1 MDRFVIRGGNPL
13 KGKIRVSGA
22 KNAVLPLFAAALLA
36 DGPCRLTNV
45 PRLRDVHTMIRVI
58 ETLGAKV
65 EWIEPGE
72 VQIDGSGVTNLEAP
86 YDLVKTMRASF
97 IVLGPLVARHGYA
110 RVALPGGC
118 AIGVRQVDLH
128 LKGLQAMG
136 ATIEMGEGY
145 VAAHAKQL
153 HGGLIYLDFPSVGA
167 TENLMLAAS
176 LTPGV
181 TIIENAAM
189 EPEIGDLARFL
200 TSMGARVKG
209 AGSKVIEVSGVER
222 LAAANHRVIP
232 DRIEAGTFMI
242 AAAITGGHVTVE
254 QAPCD
259 MLESLTAKLLETGA
273 SIYLGEDSVEV
284 TGPKT
289 IRAVNLT
296 TQPHPGFPTD
306 LQAPFMAYLAL
317 ARGTS
322 LVTETIFENRF
333 MHVAELRR
341 MGADIQVQSARGALL
356 NGVSHLSGAPVMAS
370 DLRAGAALV
379 VAALAAQ
386 GETDIS
392 RIYHVDRGYEMLD
405 AKLRG
410 AGADIERIKEA

>member
-1 MDRFVIRGGNPL
+1 MDRFLIRGGNPL

-22 KNAVLPLFAAALLA
+22 KNAVLPLFAATLLA
-36 DGPCRLTNV
+36 DGPCTISNV
-45 PRLRDVHTMIRVI
+45 PRLRDVTTMVRVL
-58 ETLGAKV
+58 ETLGAKA
-65 EWIEPGE
+65 EWLEPDTIR
-72 VQIDGSGVTNLEAP
+72 IDGTGVTNLEAP

-97 IVLGPLVARHGYA
+97 IVLGPLVAKHGYA

-145 VAAHAKQL
+145 IAARASKL
-153 HGGLIYLDFPSVGA
+153 HGGLVYLDFPSVGA

-176 LTPGV
+176 LTQGV
-181 TIIENAAM
+181 TVIENAAM
-189 EPEIGDLARFL
+189 EPEISDLARL
-200 TSMGARVKG
+200 LISMGARVKG
-209 AGSKVIEVSGVER
+209 AGSKVIEVHGVEK
-222 LAAANHRVIP
+222 LQGAQHRVIP

-242 AAAITGGHVTVE
+242 AAAITGGHLTVE
-254 QAPCD
+254 EAPID

-273 SIYLGEDSVEV
+273 SIYIGDGSVEV
-284 TGPKT
+284 TGPRT

-296 TQPHPGFPTD
+296 TQPHPGYPTD

-317 ARGTS
+317 AKGTS

-341 MGADIQVQSARGALL
+341 MGADIQVQSARGALV
-356 NGVSHLSGAPVMAS
+356 NGTTHLSGAPVMAS

-379 VAALAAQ
+379 LAALAAQ
-386 GETDIS
+386 GESDIS
-392 RIYHVDRGYEMLD
+392 RIYHIDRGYERID
-405 AKLRG
+405 SKLRG
-410 AGADIERIKEA
+410 VGADIERVQ